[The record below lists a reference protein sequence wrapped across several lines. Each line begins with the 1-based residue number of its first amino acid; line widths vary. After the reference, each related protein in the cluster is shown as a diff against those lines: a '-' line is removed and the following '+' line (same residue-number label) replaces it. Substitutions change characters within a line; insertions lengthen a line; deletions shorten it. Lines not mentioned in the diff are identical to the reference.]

1 VNRLRRQ
8 TDDPFAV
15 SIDHQTRVHEEA
27 VAPAVARRRQAFN
40 RATNT
45 KINFRGVAEDQ
56 VTSRAARTVW
66 FANAAD

>member
-1 VNRLRRQ
+1 
-8 TDDPFAV
+8 
-15 SIDHQTRVHEEA
+15 VHEEA